1 MGVFRVLEPSMV
13 GRQHITLIEPFL
25 RALAACDLDCR
36 GLALVYRAD
45 PSSHAALDRSTRAAL
60 RFEPISVINPETR
73 RWIRK
78 GLREFAAARR
88 AIAETGPRD
97 ALLITCLT
105 APALLLLELY
115 CRAIQPRNVRVVL
128 HSELEAL
135 FDPSL
140 RKPHRYGFWSWHWS
154 RLRRADSRLGI
165 AVIAGFIRDALQR
178 VDPIRFPE
186 ASVRVLPFP
195 VATFGGAPSPG
206 GAHRITFV
214 GYKTRFKGFESFA
227 AVAARCQRP
236 NAEFVVVGG
245 GKVEAV
251 PAGLVTPFGAGA
263 EYMAEIAR
271 SSAAV
276 FPYTHGYVAAQSAAA
291 LDAVAAGVH
300 VIATRRPCFQ
310 YLQAELGDDAVTL
323 YDSEEALIEIVSDD
337 ARLAA
342 WRAGNVARRGQLANT
357 AFSFSATR
365 RAFAAML
372 DDSGFPVA
380 DHHGTAKPDAAR

>member
-1 MGVFRVLEPSMV
+1 MV

-25 RALAACDLDCR
+25 RALGENGLDRR
-36 GLALVYRAD
+36 GLELVYRAD
-45 PSSHAALDRSTRAAL
+45 PSSHAALHPSTRAMV
-60 RFEPISVINPETR
+60 RFEPIAVINPETR

-88 AIAETGPRD
+88 AISDTGPRD
-97 ALLITCLT
+97 VLLITCLT

-115 CRAIQPRNVRVVL
+115 RTAIGRRHVSVVL

-135 FDPSL
+135 FDPTL

-154 RLRRADSRLGI
+154 RIRRPDSPLRI
-165 AVIAGFIRDALQR
+165 AVIAGFIREALHR
-178 VDPIRFPE
+178 ADPRRFPMD
-186 ASVRVLPFP
+186 AIRVLPFP
-195 VATFGGAPSPG
+195 VAAITDMPPIEGR
-206 GAHRITFV
+206 HRLTFV

-227 AVAARCQRP
+227 AVAGRCNRLGV
-236 NAEFVVVGG
+236 EYVVVGG

-251 PAGLVTPFGAGA
+251 PGGQSKPFEQGSD
-263 EYMAEIAR
+263 YMAEIGR
-271 SSAAV
+271 SSAAI

-310 YLQAELGDDAVTL
+310 YLREELGDDAVTL
-323 YDSEEALIEIVSDD
+323 YDTEDELAALVSDD
-337 ARLAA
+337 ARLSA
-342 WRAGNVARRGQLANT
+342 WRAGNAGRRTMLANT

-365 RAFAAML
+365 KAFAIML
-372 DDSGFPVA
+372 DEAGFPIGA
-380 DHHGTAKPDAAR
+380 DASRQGDTAA